1 MKHSFETVIY
11 PDMIICSMLSHLAM
25 DNDNSYT
32 TPSSSRQKLWH
43 HSRILLHLIKH
54 KENHAEGLV
63 HLPTFPFHTISGLL
77 QFRTNLR
84 NLTNRLANIQK
95 TPTSVERTM
104 ISIYFV
110 SYTSIF
116 WIFNTKRRRGE
127 KLKSDKCLQTRYL
140 RIDFTRISPVQSKWQ
155 IVLLY
160 SRQQSL

>member
-1 MKHSFETVIY
+1 MVGKAILKKSAKPLFLLAFIFLHTFPSKEATKMKHSFETVIY

-116 WIFNTKRRRGE
+116 
-127 KLKSDKCLQTRYL
+127 
-140 RIDFTRISPVQSKWQ
+140 
-155 IVLLY
+155 
-160 SRQQSL
+160 